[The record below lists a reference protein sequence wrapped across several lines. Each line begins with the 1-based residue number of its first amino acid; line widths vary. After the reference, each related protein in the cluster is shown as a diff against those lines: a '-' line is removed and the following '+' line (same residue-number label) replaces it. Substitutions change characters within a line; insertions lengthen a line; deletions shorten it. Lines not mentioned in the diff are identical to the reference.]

1 MLRRIAIVRRL
12 RTHANAFGVLFVCLA
27 SVPAELCLGQGT
39 VGLSAAP
46 FGTAAEALQKMR
58 SLTPKEDADPK
69 TAAEQMQGQLAVLT
83 QMEKQFPKAKELH
96 QARVNGVMIAV
107 RLAQLTNNPQVAY
120 KAKEIGRALIASD
133 APIEMKLS
141 ADAHI
146 VLLEVRPVGSTS
158 TRPAGEKGRLI
169 VEFAKRYAR
178 TDVALNALIASVQL
192 AELGGLDDLAEGFQN
207 AIMTNFPSSRMAQML
222 KQRWRW
228 RNKPFKAT
236 LTKLDGKK
244 LTLPDDLL
252 GQVVVIDF
260 WATWCGP
267 CVAELP
273 NMKKLY
279 AQYKPKGVEFVGI
292 SLDRGKRVLEKFVE
306 DRKIGWIQTYADQ
319 RGYDPTAKAY
329 EISAI
334 PSMWVIGKD
343 GKVVSADA
351 RGRLAE
357 VIEKALRDSER
368 SEPSKTPTTG
378 PGQSSST
385 RPSTAPA
392 TAPAQ

>member
-1 MLRRIAIVRRL
+1 MLGPTAAPRISTTSAIALGALLV
-12 RTHANAFGVLFVCLA
+12 GLA
-27 SVPAELCLGQGT
+27 PVAPEPCLGQGT
-39 VGLSAAP
+39 VGLTAAP
-46 FGTAAEALQKMR
+46 FGTAAEALQRMR

-69 TAAEQMQGQLAVLT
+69 AAAEQMQAQLAILA
-83 QMEKQFPKAKELH
+83 QMEKQFPEAEELH

-107 RLAQLTNNPQVAY
+107 RLAQLTNNPQLAY

-133 APIEMKLS
+133 APIGMKLS
-141 ADAHI
+141 ADAHM
-146 VLLEVRPVGSTS
+146 VLLEVRPVGSTA
-158 TRPAGEKGRLI
+158 TRPAAEKGRLI

-178 TDVALNALIASVQL
+178 TEVALNSLIASVQL

-207 AIMTNFPSSRMAQML
+207 AIMTNFPRSRMAQML
-222 KQRWRW
+222 KRRWRW
-228 RNKPFKAT
+228 RNQPFKAT

-267 CVAELP
+267 CLAEIP

-292 SLDRGKRVLEKFVE
+292 SLDRSRRVLEKFVRDE
-306 DRKIGWIQTYADQ
+306 KIRWIQTYADQ

-334 PSMWVIGKD
+334 PSIWVIGKD
-343 GKVVSADA
+343 GKVFSTDA

-357 VIEKALRDSER
+357 VIEKALKGPKR
-368 SEPSKTPTTG
+368 SESSEGPTTRPAG
-378 PGQSSST
+378 TSST
-385 RPSTAPA
+385 RPTTAPA
-392 TAPAQ
+392 K